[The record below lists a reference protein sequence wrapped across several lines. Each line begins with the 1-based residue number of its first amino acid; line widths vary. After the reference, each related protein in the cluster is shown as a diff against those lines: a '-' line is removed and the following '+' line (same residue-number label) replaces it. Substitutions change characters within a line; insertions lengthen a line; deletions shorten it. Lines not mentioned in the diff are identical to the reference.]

1 MSRASLAVA
10 LLLAAT
16 GVSYA
21 QQKITWK
28 QTIDLPKGQNISR
41 ERADMLGIEFGD
53 SYAEA
58 KAKLEKLAAEGIQQN
73 PATPAVREME
83 RIFQMQVP
91 GASQV
96 MTARF
101 VASLQLARR
110 MPGSGNRSIEE
121 TLTIH
126 LSAPSSGNQ
135 VVAMERFLHYSE
147 ADQPRISEVLAQL
160 KAKFKADPQVASNIG
175 STTYVYQF
183 NNGQPFIP
191 KKPPR
196 LECAPALNAMENI
209 DGIRYLNQERECDVV
224 FRLAANH
231 GISRDHAS
239 SLNFSFG
246 DNARIKAYGAADFA
260 YVEGYIRS
268 LQERTR
274 GAPPKL

>member
-58 KAKLEKLAAEGIQQN
+58 KAKLEKLAAEGIQQT
-73 PATPAVREME
+73 PAKPAVREME

-96 MTARF
+96 MTAGF
-101 VASLQLARR
+101 VASLRLERR
-110 MPGSGNRSIEE
+110 MPGAGKRTIEE
-121 TLTIH
+121 SITVY

-183 NNGQPFIP
+183 NDGQSFIP
-191 KKPPR
+191 SKPPR
-196 LECAPALNAMENI
+196 LECTPALNAMENI
-209 DGIRYLNQERECDVV
+209 DGIRYLNQEGECDVV